1 MKMSLLDMVIDI
13 MSDMD
18 SDNVSAIGDSGESTQ
33 VARIIRSVYFEM
45 IARKDWPHLRKS
57 LYLENSGTSTIPN
70 RLKLPTAIS
79 RLDYFAYSDRKEAT
93 SDQRFKEMKYLFPD
107 QFLERTNNRA
117 TSNDNVDSVI
127 IADMTMF
134 VLNDKPPTYYTS
146 FDDEWLILDSY
157 VKDLST
163 TLTGN
168 QAQCVAFAQPE
179 WTHADTFVPDF
190 PTEVF
195 PTFLAEAKS
204 ACFARIKEQEDR
216 KSEQQ
221 AARGNIAMA
230 QRGFKIQGG
239 IRYGNFGRGSRKG
252 GGGGNNFNP
261 NQFSG

>member
-33 VARIIRSVYFEM
+33 VARIVRSVYFEM

-57 LYLENSGTSTIPN
+57 LYLENSGVSSMPN

-79 RLDYFAYSDRKEAT
+79 RLDYFAYSDRKETT
-93 SDQRFKEMKYLFPD
+93 SDQRFKEMKYLYPD
-107 QFLERTNNRA
+107 QFLERTNNRGA
-117 TSNDNVDSVI
+117 SNDNVEEVI
-127 IADMTMF
+127 MSDMTMF
-134 VLNDKPPTYYTS
+134 ILNDKPPTYYTS
-146 FDDEWLILDSY
+146 FDDEWLVLDSY

-168 QAQCVAFAQPE
+168 QAQCVAYSQPE

-221 AARGNIAMA
+221 AARGNLAMA
-230 QRGFKIQGG
+230 QRGFKVQGG
-239 IRYGNFGRGSRKG
+239 IRYGNFGRGSKKG
-252 GGGGNNFNP
+252 GHGTHFNP
-261 NQFSG
+261 NQYTG